1 MASGLKSVR
10 NRRDDALSRI
20 GWDRLES
27 MLAEHYRREGYAV
40 EHVGTG
46 GSGRKFDGGIDLKL
60 RKDDAYILVQSKHW
74 NAMQVPHNAVHE
86 LLGVMVNEG
95 ATGAILVTSGEFTRA
110 AIEAATKQGHVQLI
124 DGDDLR
130 AMLGPLPEVVEP
142 DPDARWRRGASEVV
156 ARVVQSTP
164 TKALLDHAA
173 ERLIVAAEDRIR
185 GGSRRRVSKTAKAV
199 GAFVL
204 LKLTVMAFALLVMLW
219 GISRIFSAIQQ
230 IPLQQQARIQAAA
243 DAARA
248 AQAQS
253 SQRPAV
259 PRPPPVQAAAIP
271 APDQFASHSDGRRD
285 PDPCREL
292 VDWKSGT
299 YIDHCQQGAPH
310 RPTGAE
316 IRESQRKAD
325 EAMKVIEASTPDM

>member
-1 MASGLKSVR
+1 MRRGLKFVR

-20 GWDRLES
+20 GWDQLETL
-27 MLAEHYRREGYAV
+27 LAEHYQREGYAV

-60 RKDDAYILVQSKHW
+60 RKGDEYILVQSKHW

-110 AIEAATKQGHVQLI
+110 AIEAATRQGHVQMI

-130 AMLGPLPEVVEP
+130 AMLGPLPEPEP
-142 DPDARWRRGASEVV
+142 DPDARWRRGASMVLSKPAAQTH
-156 ARVVQSTP
+156 ART
-164 TKALLDHAA
+164 LLDHAA

-185 GGSRRRVSKTAKAV
+185 GGNRRGVSKTATAV
-199 GAFVL
+199 GVAL
-204 LKLTVMAFALLVMLW
+204 IAKLAIAAFALLLFLW
-219 GISRIFSAIQQ
+219 GINTIFSTIRQ
-230 IPLQQQARIQAAA
+230 IPLQQQARMQAT
-243 DAARA
+243 RA
-248 AQAQS
+248 AQSAQPQS
-253 SQRPAV
+253 PV
-259 PRPPPVQAAAIP
+259 PPRGAAASMP
-271 APDQFASHSDGRRD
+271 SQSVSDGGSRLD
-285 PDPCREL
+285 PNPCHEL
-292 VDWKSGT
+292 IDAQSGT
-299 YIDHCQQGAPH
+299 YIDHCAQSVPAHKQTA
-310 RPTGAE
+310 AE

>member
-1 MASGLKSVR
+1 MAWGLKSVR

-27 MLAEHYRREGYAV
+27 MLAEHYRGEGFAV

-60 RKDDAYILVQSKHW
+60 RKDSEYMIVQSKHW

-130 AMLGPLPEVVEP
+130 AMLGPLSELAAEP
-142 DPDARWRRGASEVV
+142 DQDTRWRRGASAVLKNPT
-156 ARVVQSTP
+156 VQ
-164 TKALLDHAA
+164 KHAKGLFDHAA

-185 GGSRRRVSKTAKAV
+185 GGNSRRHVRKTATVV
-199 GAFVL
+199 GAALAV
-204 LKLTVMAFALLVMLW
+204 KLAVAAFALLLVFW
-219 GISRIFSAIQQ
+219 GINRIFSAIQQ
-230 IPLQQQARIQAAA
+230 IPIQQQARMQAAA
-243 DAARA
+243 EAAKA
-248 AQAQS
+248 AQASQS
-253 SQRPAV
+253 KAASPS
-259 PRPPPVQAAAIP
+259 VQAAPTAVP
-271 APDQFASHSDGRRD
+271 TQSASNAYGRRD
-285 PDPCREL
+285 PDPCHEL
-292 VDWKSGT
+292 VDWQSGT
-299 YIDHCQQGAPH
+299 YIDRCKRDGPRTA
-310 RPTGAE
+310 TAAE
-316 IRESQRKAD
+316 IRESQLKAD
-325 EAMKVIEASTPDM
+325 EAMKVIEANTPDM